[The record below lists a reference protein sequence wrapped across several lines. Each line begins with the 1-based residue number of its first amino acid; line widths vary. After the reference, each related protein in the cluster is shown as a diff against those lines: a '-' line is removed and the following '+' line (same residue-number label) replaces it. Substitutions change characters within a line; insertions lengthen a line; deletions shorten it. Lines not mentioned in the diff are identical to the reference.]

1 MTSIYLDGHSTTP
14 LAPEAFEAMSPWWHI
29 QAANSHS
36 PHLRG
41 MIASQA
47 VETARDEVANLVSV
61 APQEITFTSGATE
74 ANNIA
79 IRGLALAALER
90 GLTRRR
96 IVVSAIEHKSVLS
109 SANSLRKLGFDVVEA
124 PVTTQGV
131 VDLDQLS
138 TLINEDTLM
147 VSVMAVNNEIGSI
160 QPLAQITDL
169 ARAFDAL
176 IHVDAAQAAGKV
188 SIDLSEFDLASL
200 SSHKMYGPMGIGAL
214 FVSAA
219 SALRPLPLQLGGGQ
233 EGGIRP
239 GTIPTPLT
247 VGFGMAAK
255 VAQSR
260 LSADHHHS
268 FELSILLLKELQNRQ
283 TAFIENVPV
292 SMRVPGS
299 ISLRFPGIEATS
311 LIGKIGDKLAISEG
325 SACNSGQISES
336 HVLSAM
342 GLSPEQ
348 ASETVRIFCSR
359 YNTHEEIVQ
368 AAQLLASA
376 VRDYR

>member
-29 QAANSHS
+29 QAANPHS

-41 MIASQA
+41 MAASQA
-47 VETARDEVANLVSV
+47 VETARSEVANLFSV

-79 IRGLALAALER
+79 IRGLALAALQD
-90 GLTRRR
+90 GVTRRQ
-96 IVVSAIEHKSVLS
+96 IIVSAIEHKSVLS
-109 SANSLRKLGFDVVEA
+109 SANSLRKLGFEVVEA
-124 PVTTQGV
+124 PVTTDGI
-131 VDLDQLS
+131 VDLDRLS
-138 TLINEDTLM
+138 TLINQDTLM

-160 QPLAQITDL
+160 QPLGAITDL

-176 IHVDAAQAAGKV
+176 VHVDAAQAAGKV
-188 SIDLSEFDLASL
+188 SIDLSEFDLASI
-200 SSHKMYGPMGIGAL
+200 SSHKMYGPMGMGAL

-219 SALRPLPLQLGGGQ
+219 SGLRPLPLYLGGGQ
-233 EGGIRP
+233 EGSLRP
-239 GTIPTPLT
+239 GTVPTPLT
-247 VGFGMAAK
+247 VGFGTAAK
-255 VAQSR
+255 VARSR
-260 LSADHHHS
+260 LAADHRHS
-268 FELSILLLKELQNRQ
+268 SELSILFLKELQRRQ
-283 TAFIENVPV
+283 TAFVENVPV

-311 LIGKIGDKLAISEG
+311 LIGKVGDKLAISEG

-336 HVLSAM
+336 HVLSAI
-342 GLSPEQ
+342 GLSREQ
-348 ASETVRIFCSR
+348 SAETVRIYFSR
-359 YNTHEEIVQ
+359 YNTHEEIAQ
-368 AAQLLASA
+368 AADLLASA